1 MSRRRALLI
10 GATLAAA
17 LALPA
22 AAHAHESGFY
32 NDGKRPKFSH
42 ADGIAL
48 YALTADQK
56 MQFEL
61 FVSGF
66 ENRQKRIDGELKVV
80 PVPYFKFK
88 LHTHY
93 FAGTELQITIRYT
106 SHATST
112 TRTYLK
118 EWRDLV
124 PPSGN
129 IERTE
134 FFPMG
139 LQLPAGRY
147 MVEAWFHENRQSPEL
162 RKKMWAP
169 RTDADRALYD
179 AGKDYDT
186 AFFYMT
192 PPSEYSRNTSMNE
205 ILTHGEGGEYRSTQN
220 TDRECKEEIA
230 VIYEQV
236 TRVCKSW
243 AAVERA
249 MERVMAGD
257 DISRDQLSMWEAT
270 FAEVV
275 QEVKALRGEQY
286 RFRDGWLFSRF
297 PAAWEAVDAA
307 THSLADGMLG
317 LREHVL
323 FKVQQTNPALIP
335 GIADIDQPTSRSM
348 RSSSCMGRRLSARPT
363 RSARSSRTSRATSGS
378 CKLRST
384 QPMASAPRSSRN
396 STKHLLRRHRRRP
409 RRRHRS
415 PNSCLR
421 RSPPRRHPTT
431 RCRNGCCWSVAL
443 WPQCC

>member
-1 MSRRRALLI
+1 
-10 GATLAAA
+10 
-17 LALPA
+17 
-22 AAHAHESGFY
+22 
-32 NDGKRPKFSH
+32 
-42 ADGIAL
+42 
-48 YALTADQK
+48 
-56 MQFEL
+56 
-61 FVSGF
+61 
-66 ENRQKRIDGELKVV
+66 
-80 PVPYFKFK
+80 
-88 LHTHY
+88 
-93 FAGTELQITIRYT
+93 
-106 SHATST
+106 
-112 TRTYLK
+112 
-118 EWRDLV
+118 
-124 PPSGN
+124 
-129 IERTE
+129 
-134 FFPMG
+134 
-139 LQLPAGRY
+139 

-335 GIADIDQPTSRSM
+335 GIADIDQPTVKVDEIVKLYGKAVERKANEIGAIKSNIKGYFRKLQAQINAADGV
-348 RSSSCMGRRLSARPT
+348 SSAIVPELDETPSPPPSATPTEETSVTEQLPPAVAATPPPDDALPEWLLLVGGALAAVLLIAIAALMLGRR
-363 RSARSSRTSRATSGS
+363 TS
-378 CKLRST
+378 
-384 QPMASAPRSSRN
+384 
-396 STKHLLRRHRRRP
+396 
-409 RRRHRS
+409 
-415 PNSCLR
+415 
-421 RSPPRRHPTT
+421 
-431 RCRNGCCWSVAL
+431 
-443 WPQCC
+443 